1 MTNKNITL
9 YDSVSLTLNK
19 SERITC
25 LAEKEIRS
33 PTYKWILLN
42 TNVLN
47 NLKNISDLFNEKN
60 DYVLLGDSYSNSI
73 ELYGSF
79 KVQNKSLLCLVEHHL
94 LKEAYFNSVELSLK
108 CKFLIKFFNV

>member
-9 YDSVSLTLNK
+9 YDSISLTLNK

-25 LAEKEIRS
+25 LPEKEIKN

-42 TNVLN
+42 TMILN
-47 NLKNISDLFNEKN
+47 NFKNISNLFNEKN

-79 KVQNKSLLCLVEHHL
+79 KVQNKSLLCLVEHHR
-94 LKEAYFNSVELSLK
+94 LKEAYFSSVELSLK
-108 CKFLIKFFNV
+108 CNFLI